1 VISILAGA
9 AVMLSAVLVLYLVA
23 VRVATIQMPLLRAAA
38 RMATLVL
45 GVLLLVG
52 ATYFSTHLVVRL
64 YRKEAP
70 PSSTT

>member
-1 VISILAGA
+1 
-9 AVMLSAVLVLYLVA
+9 
-23 VRVATIQMPLLRAAA
+23 
-38 RMATLVL
+38 MATLVL

-70 PSSTT
+70 PPGA